1 MPFSKPHT
9 YVTGAVLDASSQ
21 VSNDD
26 AAKKYINQSIVFA
39 DQQDQVIDFDSI
51 QSGELE
57 PITNKYAF
65 MSGDCLGQS
74 TSNAPVDRSY
84 FTSHIKNGR
93 QTSTTPE
100 IFQTIPETGQTIYL
114 KHEADLLIQFG
125 AASGTTENNVQA
137 NGQWDS
143 LVVLRY
149 KVEGSNNWIKV
160 LDTRA
165 YVFEE
170 TRTAAAGA
178 HYPTD
183 TAFTVVNGYGP
194 TSDPQLALR
203 RWTGWTWTIQG
214 LSPGRYQFSVSIS
227 PKVES
232 GFFSAKSFTCEVFY
246 A

>member
-1 MPFSKPHT
+1 MSFSKPYT
-9 YVTGAVLDASSQ
+9 YVTGVVLDASSQ

-26 AAKKYINQSIVFA
+26 AAKKFINQSIVFA
-39 DQQDQVIDFDSI
+39 DQADAVIDFDSI
-51 QSGELE
+51 QSGELD

-65 MSGDCLGQS
+65 MSGDCLGRWTGKDQVS
-74 TSNAPVDRSY
+74 RSY

-93 QTSTTPE
+93 QTGATPE
-100 IFQTIPETGQTIYL
+100 IYQTIPETGQTLWLRYD
-114 KHEADLLIQFG
+114 ADIIISFG
-125 AASGTTENNVQA
+125 ASSVCSENTVQA

-143 LVVLRY
+143 LVILRY

-160 LDTRA
+160 QSARS
-165 YVFEE
+165 YIFEE
-170 TRTAAAGA
+170 TGTASAGA
-178 HYPTD
+178 HDPTD
-183 TAFTVVNGYGP
+183 TALTPAGGYGP
-194 TSDPQLALR
+194 SAKAELCLR

-214 LSPGRYQFSVSIS
+214 LSPGRYQFAVSIS